1 MVVWCLLALAILKC
15 GHQNEFATN
24 RTKPFRNGRSILL
37 SFQFYSN
44 GSKEKKSIK
53 QRKSKASQQ
62 QSGQYTHP
70 RKVAIGINFI
80 SICFYSVRLFVR
92 LLIFFE
98 HFTTFKF
105 GKWHAKRERD
115 GDANENKGNTN
126 AFFFQRT
133 FKMQTLI
140 SMLAFY

>member
-1 MVVWCLLALAILKC
+1 MLLVGACDIKMWPSKRIRDKQNKTVQKWQKYLA
-15 GHQNEFATN
+15 EF
-24 RTKPFRNGRSILL
+24 SIL
-37 SFQFYSN
+37 FEWKQR
-44 GSKEKKSIK
+44 KKSIK